1 MDGMAQEIPVTQA
14 RAEFAE
20 LVNRV
25 VYGGER
31 IVVTRHG
38 RAIVAL
44 VSADDL
50 ARLEQL
56 ERPGGQ
62 PTAVRL
68 TGGAVTQP
76 APGEQPPQTPGRYD
90 VAARHQP
97 PGGGTGGA
105 GGRPGGR
112 YPQ

>member
-1 MDGMAQEIPVTQA
+1 MAEEIPVTAIPVTQA

-44 VSADDL
+44 VSAEDL
-50 ARLEQL
+50 ARLGQL
-56 ERPGGQ
+56 DNAEQ
-62 PTAVRL
+62 PTVIRL
-68 TGGAVTQP
+68 GGGVSGAPSAPP
-76 APGEQPPQTPGRYD
+76 ASSPTRYD
-90 VAARHQP
+90 VAARYQP
-97 PGGGTGGA
+97 PGTK
-105 GGRPGGR
+105 
-112 YPQ
+112 